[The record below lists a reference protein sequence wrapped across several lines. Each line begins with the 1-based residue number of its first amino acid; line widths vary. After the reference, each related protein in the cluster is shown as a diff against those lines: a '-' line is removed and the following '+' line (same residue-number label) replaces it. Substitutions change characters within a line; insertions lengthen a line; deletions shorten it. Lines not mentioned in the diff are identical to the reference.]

1 MESEKYISIAQLAK
15 ILGISRIAVY
25 KRVKKGQI
33 EAIRI
38 GKAYAISASNI
49 SGKNLTQKSKNN
61 IAEAVKKTVDE
72 YGEALKML
80 GDE

>member
-38 GKAYAISASNI
+38 GKVYAISASNI

-61 IAEAVKKTVDE
+61 IVEAVKKTVYE